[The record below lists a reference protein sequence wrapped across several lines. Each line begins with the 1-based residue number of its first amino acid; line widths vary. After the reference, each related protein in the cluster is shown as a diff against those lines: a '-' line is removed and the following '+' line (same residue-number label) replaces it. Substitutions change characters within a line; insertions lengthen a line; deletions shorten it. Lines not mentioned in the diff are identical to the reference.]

1 MNAPE
6 LWARHEWGTAMSEAR
21 RLTIG
26 SSMRRVAWGVGAA
39 CVVAAF
45 LLLPMVGRNVE
56 ANGPGGAATPMPL
69 MVLQGAPTPAPV
81 VGPRLE
87 PAPIPHTDV
96 LLPLVIQAELLSPLP
111 RSAQEANAAA
121 DAIREAEEADGRG
134 ITTGTSP
141 IASGITL
148 FAPRTVFQVTY
159 LAAPVAARVQ
169 PVGAAAVGP
178 APGTVWQ
185 PPAQAVAAPGSVVLL
200 PAQAAVPQPVATPVG
215 ALLTIP
221 SPARL
226 GLPTPVPTPIAVPT
240 IGIRDPS
247 VPFAVQAP
255 YLIPVVSKATVSL
268 SAQVQFAPVAAA
280 PLPEAAPGIPSA
292 HDVPVIVVEPGGAS
306 VPIAQGATMQIVG
319 VDIACNNFNQASRW
333 ASRRD
338 ASPTDMWSDWYAG
351 WGPFAVDSGLYQAKN
366 VTFSQEQAVGPG
378 SNAGPNEHSAKIA
391 SNQPYAAGFG
401 SPLFGVPPG
410 AVITVRVNYL
420 IFDHND
426 HGYDYDWASLGI
438 KPDAYDD
445 EARYVN
451 GYVRGQWATLTNS
464 VVAGANG
471 RIMVLIQAESPAALN
486 SNIYFDNVRIWIDGA
501 PVVDCAG

>member
-1 MNAPE
+1 
-6 LWARHEWGTAMSEAR
+6 
-21 RLTIG
+21 
-26 SSMRRVAWGVGAA
+26 MRRVAWGAGAA

-56 ANGPGGAATPMPL
+56 ANGPGGEATPMPL
-69 MVLQGAPTPAPV
+69 MVFQGAPTPAPV

-111 RSAQEANAAA
+111 LSAQEANAAA

-148 FAPRTVFQVTY
+148 FAPRTLLQVTY
-159 LAAPVAARVQ
+159 LAAPAAAGVQ
-169 PVGAAAVGP
+169 PMAPAAVGH
-178 APGTVWQ
+178 APNTVWQ
-185 PPAQAVAAPGSVVLL
+185 PPAQAMAAPGSVVLL
-200 PAQAAVPQPVATPVG
+200 PAQTALPQPAATPV
-215 ALLTIP
+215 AAPRTIQ

-226 GLPTPVPTPIAVPT
+226 GLPTPAPSPVGVPT

-247 VPFAVQAP
+247 VPMAVQAP
-255 YLIPVVSKATVSL
+255 FMIPVVSKATVPL
-268 SAQVQFAPVAAA
+268 TAQAQYAPVTAA
-280 PLPEAAPGIPSA
+280 PAPDISLEAAPGIPSA

-306 VPIAQGATMQIVG
+306 VPIGAQGATVQIVG
-319 VDIACNNFNQASRW
+319 ADIACNNFNQASRW
-333 ASRRD
+333 ASMRD

-351 WGPFAVDSGLYQAKN
+351 WGPFAVDNGLYQAKN

-401 SPLFGVPPG
+401 SPLYGVPPG

-420 IFDHND
+420 IYDHND

-438 KPDAYDD
+438 KPDAYGD

-451 GYVRGQWATLTNS
+451 GYVRGEWATLTNS